1 MSQVTSPYNFVPAP
15 GESEVFKPNWAKQVS
30 HDIPFSDG
38 ENGEIEIKIT
48 AQTPVFIRNGHSKDN
63 PSDEFSHFLD
73 SGGQKQYFIPGTSI
87 KGMLRNVL
95 EVIGFSRL
103 NPNLVNND
111 RFAYRDLTRD
121 SLYLKKYKNQVIQG
135 GWLSENPDGSWKIE
149 ECESM
154 AFIHHAELKKK
165 GFPFRDNFLNK
176 NPDDKYKAAKHKYDE
191 ADRLKLNLVGSFEIS
206 TKQLFGNVSRN
217 MAHFADGGL
226 QGTLVFTGQS
236 GKRKEFDDPNRKS
249 SGKVHEFVFFDAS
262 DPLSHEVSKEMQ
274 RDFKFI
280 YYNDD
285 KNNISKDWKFWRNDF
300 LEKGKRVPVFFAK
313 NGQGLLNHFGLA
325 YMYKLPYSNSVHQM
339 LPIGEY
345 ENEPDLATTMFGI
358 TDNNVNA
365 SLKGR
370 VIVGH
375 AMADKGAKLI
385 SEKKEIMAGPKASF
399 FPYYLEQKINN
410 VNTYEN
416 ISILRGFKRYP
427 VHSEIST
434 GNYDAQQQ
442 SNAKIFSSFIP
453 LGPDTEFTCK
463 IRFNN
468 LREQEIG
475 ALISAITFN
484 GKKSCYHTIGGAKA
498 FGYGKVKIEIQ
509 CLKHLKNEESHYLES
524 FQNLMKSE
532 VSGWEKSPQLTEL
545 FAMASNK
552 NDSLLEYPSIEEFV
566 QIKKDKDAL
575 HKFSDVQQPKPQT
588 QSNLP
593 QEGKAEVTV
602 ISGKLIQAKLT
613 EGNDPRS
620 ITLDVPTANINNR
633 PRKKGEI
640 VNVRIIYKGNKIEK
654 LELK

>member
-15 GESEVFKPNWAKQVS
+15 GESEVFKPEWAKQIS

-38 ENGEIEIKIT
+38 ESGEIEVKIT
-48 AQTPVFIRNGHSKDN
+48 AQTPIFIRNGHSKDYQSN
-63 PSDEFSHFLD
+63 EFSHFFDKDGL
-73 SGGQKQYFIPGTSI
+73 KQYFIPGTSI

-95 EVIGFSRL
+95 EIISFSRL

-111 RFAYRDLTRD
+111 RYAYRDLTRD
-121 SLYLKKYKNQVIQG
+121 SLYLRKYKEQEILG
-135 GWLSENPDGSWKIE
+135 GWLKENLDGSWYIE
-149 ECESM
+149 ECESI

-165 GFPFRDNFLNK
+165 GFPFRDEFLNR
-176 NPDDKYKAAKHKYDE
+176 NPSDKTARYKYDK
-191 ADRLKLNLVGSFEIS
+191 ASHLKLKLSWTFEQS
-206 TKQLFGNVSRN
+206 TKELFGSVTRT
-217 MAHFADGGL
+217 MAHFANNGKS
-226 QGTLVFTGQS
+226 GTLVFTGQS
-236 GKRKEFDDPNRKS
+236 SKRKEFDDPNRKS
-249 SGKVHEFVFFDAS
+249 GGKVHEFVFFDAS
-262 DPLSHEVSKEMQ
+262 NPKPLDVSKEMQ
-274 RDFKFI
+274 KDFKFI

-285 KNNISKDWKFWRNDF
+285 KNNISKDWKFWRNNF
-300 LEKGKRVPVFFAK
+300 LEKGERVPVFYSK
-313 NGQGLLNHFGLA
+313 NGQGQINHFGLA

-339 LPIGEY
+339 LPVNEY
-345 ENEPDLATTMFGI
+345 KNELDLATTIFGI
-358 TDNNVNA
+358 TDSKIDA

-375 AMADKGAKLI
+375 AIANENAEPI
-385 SEKKEIMAGPKASF
+385 SEQKEIMAGPKASF

-434 GNYDAQQQ
+434 GNYDDQQQ

-509 CLKHLKNEESHYLES
+509 GLKHLKNKESHYLES
-524 FQNLMKSE
+524 FRNLMKSE

-552 NDSLLEYPSIEEFV
+552 NDSLLGYPSIEEFV

-575 HKFSDVQQPKPQT
+575 HKFSDVQQPKPQI

-602 ISGKLIQAKLT
+602 IAGKLIQAKLI
-613 EGNDPRS
+613 EGNDKDNK
-620 ITLDVPTANINNR
+620 TLYIPNEKLNKK

-640 VNVRIIYKGNKIEK
+640 VNVNILYKGNKVEK